1 MQLVESNEADTA
13 ASHWERTQTDETV
26 RCFYRYRFRGEY
38 SDCPQSLASGSW
50 HARQS
55 DDSANSRSYT
65 QCQGSCVHDVQV
77 PKWVQKRKQVHPD
90 ERTSEDDYE
99 QPRRAVKVVVNM
111 KFSLVAVGTHW
122 SVDFLAQH
130 YLWFDTHFSLAAM

>member
-1 MQLVESNEADTA
+1 M
-13 ASHWERTQTDETV
+13 
-26 RCFYRYRFRGEY
+26 
-38 SDCPQSLASGSW
+38 
-50 HARQS
+50 
-55 DDSANSRSYT
+55 
-65 QCQGSCVHDVQV
+65 QV

-111 KFSLVAVGTHW
+111 NFSLVAVGTRW

-130 YLWFDTHFSLAAM
+130 YLCFDTHFPLAAM